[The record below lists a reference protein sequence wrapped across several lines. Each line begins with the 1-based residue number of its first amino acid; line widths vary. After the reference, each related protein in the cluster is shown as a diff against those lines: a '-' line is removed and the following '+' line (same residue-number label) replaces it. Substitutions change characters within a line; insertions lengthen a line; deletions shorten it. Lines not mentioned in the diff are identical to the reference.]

1 MRSPNPPRFT
11 PRPTPPNRTDA
22 SGNSGFGATSKP
34 SKKKRPVS
42 ALAETMAS
50 AAMDPA
56 RFVGSA
62 VKGVAGTVGRAGKLL
77 SGENPYKKK

>member
-1 MRSPNPPRFT
+1 
-11 PRPTPPNRTDA
+11 
-22 SGNSGFGATSKP
+22 
-34 SKKKRPVS
+34 
-42 ALAETMAS
+42 MAS
-50 AAMDPA
+50 AATDPT